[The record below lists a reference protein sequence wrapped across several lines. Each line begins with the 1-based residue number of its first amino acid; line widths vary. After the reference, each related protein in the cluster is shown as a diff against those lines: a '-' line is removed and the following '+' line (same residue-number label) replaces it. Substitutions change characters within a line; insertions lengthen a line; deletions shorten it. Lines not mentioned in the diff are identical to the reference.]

1 MTQWIMYTQVKV
13 KHISLHWASCT
24 QRTTVQNPDEDLA
37 AEVRQSSGLGHENL
51 PRMGQQNRFSGSPT
65 SHSIID
71 SSCLIILI
79 RVSEY
84 DPSSVSYQNS
94 EPSYGSRPGTAPGLP
109 APHQAEVLK
118 VPQVTVTSPGNNA
131 RLELVD

>member
-1 MTQWIMYTQVKV
+1 M
-13 KHISLHWASCT
+13 
-24 QRTTVQNPDEDLA
+24 
-37 AEVRQSSGLGHENL
+37 RQSSGPAWDMRTDPEWV
-51 PRMGQQNRFSGSPT
+51 RRINRFSGPPQSNT
-65 SHSIID
+65 STLRRSN
-71 SSCLIILI
+71 CLIILI

-94 EPSYGSRPGTAPGLP
+94 EPSYGSRPGTAAGLP
-109 APHQAEVLK
+109 APHQAEAFK